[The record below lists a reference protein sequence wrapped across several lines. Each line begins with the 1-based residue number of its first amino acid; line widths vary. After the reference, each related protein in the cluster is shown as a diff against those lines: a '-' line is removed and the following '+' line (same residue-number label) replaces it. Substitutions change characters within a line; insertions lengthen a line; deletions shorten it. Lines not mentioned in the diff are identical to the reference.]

1 MQPGPSYG
9 DPTRANDADRAD
21 VCAILDNAY
30 ADGELDADEHR
41 QRCSSAMAAKTRSQ
55 LLDLTSDLQAR
66 LPVFA
71 QQPTIAVKANPNRK
85 WIIGAVVGGVLAAVA
100 IVGGAIAAAWHGGS
114 SPSSTAP
121 VAAHT
126 QTFSSEANSEAT
138 GTYLPLADVVGT
150 VSGDFQ
156 DLVGHAPEQVNC
168 PGDLDGVV
176 GAFERCSIIDK
187 GKRYNADVTVTAV
200 NGTRITT
207 HESINEEVSRAPS
220 SGP

>member
-1 MQPGPSYG
+1 MQPGPWYG
-9 DPTRANDADRAD
+9 NPTRANDADRAD
-21 VCAILDNAY
+21 VCLILDNAY

-100 IVGGAIAAAWHGGS
+100 IVGGVIAAAWHGGS
-114 SPSSTAP
+114 SPSPTAP

-126 QTFSSEANSEAT
+126 QTFSSEAT
-138 GTYLPLADVVGT
+138 GTFLPLADVVAT

-156 DLVGHAPEQVNC
+156 NDLGHAPEHVNC

-187 GKRYNADVTVTAV
+187 GKRYTADVTVTAV

-207 HESINEEVSRAPS
+207 HESINEEVSPAPS

>member
-1 MQPGPSYG
+1 MQPGSSYG
-9 DPTRANDADRAD
+9 DPTRANDADRAE

-41 QRCSSAMAAKTRSQ
+41 QRCSSAMSAKTRSR

-71 QQPTIAVKANPNRK
+71 QQPTIAVKANPNQK
-85 WIIGAVVGGVLAAVA
+85 WIIGAVVGSVLAAVA
-100 IVGGAIAAAWHGGS
+100 IGGGVMAIWHRGS
-114 SPSSTAP
+114 SPSPTAP

-126 QTFSSEANSEAT
+126 QTVSSEANSEAT

-156 DLVGHAPEQVNC
+156 DLIGHAPERVNC
-168 PGDLDGVV
+168 TGDLDGRV

-187 GKRYNADVTVTAV
+187 GKRYTADVTVTAV

-207 HESINEEVSRAPS
+207 HESINEEVSPAPS
-220 SGP
+220 SVP